1 MKLSDNTK
9 EILKNFSEINPNL
22 KITPGKEI
30 KTISTMKNILA
41 TAGVEEEFPQDIAIY
56 DLSEFLGMLSLFNKP
71 TFTFDEKFMTINEEG
86 TSTKSRYYFADE
98 SILTTPQKDV
108 KMPATEVEFTLPQT
122 DLTNI
127 KKAASMLQLPDI
139 SVKSVNG
146 DIMMSAIDKKND
158 TANTYDV
165 KVGVCDTNKKFEF
178 HFKTEHFK
186 MLPGDYNVYISSK
199 LISNFRHKNK
209 TVQYWIAL
217 ENTSK
222 YEG

>member
-1 MKLSDNTK
+1 MKLSDATK

-22 KITPGKEI
+22 MITPGNQI

-41 TAGVEEEFPQDIAIY
+41 TAGVEENFPQEIAIY

-71 TFTFDEKFMTINEEG
+71 VFDFDEKLMTINEEG
-86 TSTKSRYYFADE
+86 TSTKSKYFFADP

-108 KMPATEVEFTLPQT
+108 KMPNTEVEFTLTET
-122 DLTNI
+122 DLTKV

-139 SVKSVNG
+139 AIKSLG
-146 DIMMSAIDKKND
+146 TDIMMSAIDKKND

-165 KVGVCDTNKKFEF
+165 KVGETDKKFEF

-199 LISNFRHKNK
+199 LISNFRHKTK
-209 TVQYWIAL
+209 TIQYWIAL

>member
-1 MKLSDNTK
+1 MKISDNTK

-22 KITPGKEI
+22 MITPGKTI

-41 TAGVEEEFPQDIAIY
+41 TADVEEDFPQDIAIY
-56 DLSEFLGMLSLFNKP
+56 DLSEFLGMMSLFSKP

-86 TSTKSRYYFADE
+86 TSTKSKYFFADA
-98 SILTTPQKDV
+98 SILTIPQKDV
-108 KMPATEVEFTLPQT
+108 KMPDTEVEFTLT
-122 DLTNI
+122 EADLI
-127 KKAASMLQLPDI
+127 KVKKAAAMLQLPDI
-139 SVKSVNG
+139 SVKSNDG
-146 DIMMSAIDKKND
+146 DIMMSAIDKKNE
-158 TANTYDV
+158 TANTYGV
-165 KVGVCDTNKKFEF
+165 KVGVCDTNKSFDF
-178 HFKTEHFK
+178 HFKTEHLK

-209 TVQYWIAL
+209 TLQYWVAL

>member
-1 MKLSDNTK
+1 M
-9 EILKNFSEINPNL
+9 
-22 KITPGKEI
+22 ITPGKTI

-41 TAGVEEEFPQDIAIY
+41 TAGVEEDFPQDIAIY
-56 DLSEFLGMLSLFNKP
+56 DLSEFLGMMSLFSKP

-86 TSTKSRYYFADE
+86 TSTKSKYFFADA

-108 KMPATEVEFTLPQT
+108 KMPDTEVEFTLT
-122 DLTNI
+122 EADLI
-127 KKAASMLQLPDI
+127 KVKKAAAMLQLPDI
-139 SVKSVNG
+139 SVKSNDG
-146 DIMMSAIDKKND
+146 DIMMSAIDKKNE
-158 TANTYDV
+158 TANTYGV
-165 KVGVCDTNKKFEF
+165 KVGVCDTNKSFDF
-178 HFKTEHFK
+178 HFKTEHLK

-209 TVQYWIAL
+209 TLQYWVAL

>member
-1 MKLSDNTK
+1 MKLSDTTK

-22 KITPGKEI
+22 LITPGKQI

-41 TAGVEEEFPQDIAIY
+41 TAGVEEDFPQDIAIY
-56 DLSEFLGMLSLFNKP
+56 DLSEFLGMLSLFSKP
-71 TFTFDEKFMTINEEG
+71 VFDFDEKLMTINEEG
-86 TSTKSRYYFADE
+86 TSTKSKYFFADP

-108 KMPATEVEFTLPQT
+108 KMPDTEVEFTLTET
-122 DLTNI
+122 DLTKV

-139 SVKSVNG
+139 AIKSLG
-146 DIMMSAIDKKND
+146 TDIMMSAIDKKND

-165 KVGVCDTNKKFEF
+165 KVGETDKKFEF

-186 MLPGDYNVYISSK
+186 ILPGDYNVYISSK
-199 LISNFRHKNK
+199 LISNFRHKTK
-209 TVQYWIAL
+209 TIQYWIAL

>member
-1 MKLSDNTK
+1 MKLSDTTK

-22 KITPGKEI
+22 LITPGKQI

-41 TAGVEEEFPQDIAIY
+41 TAGVEEDFPQDIAIY

-71 TFTFDEKFMTINEEG
+71 VFDFDEKLMTINEEG
-86 TSTKSRYYFADE
+86 TSTKSKYFFADP

-108 KMPATEVEFTLPQT
+108 KMPDTEVEFTLTET
-122 DLTNI
+122 DLTKV

-139 SVKSVNG
+139 AIKSLG
-146 DIMMSAIDKKND
+146 TDIMMSAIDKKND

-165 KVGVCDTNKKFEF
+165 KVGETDKKFEF

-199 LISNFRHKNK
+199 LISNFRHKTK
-209 TVQYWIAL
+209 TIQYWIAL

>member
-98 SILTTPQKDV
+98 SILTTPQEDV
-108 KMPATEVEFTLPQT
+108 KMPATEVEFTLTQT
-122 DLTNI
+122 
-127 KKAASMLQLPDI
+127 
-139 SVKSVNG
+139 
-146 DIMMSAIDKKND
+146 
-158 TANTYDV
+158 TYDV

>member
-1 MKLSDNTK
+1 MKLSDATK

-22 KITPGKEI
+22 MITPGREI

-41 TAGVEEEFPQDIAIY
+41 TAGVEENFPQEIAIY

-71 TFTFDEKFMTINEEG
+71 SFAFDDKSMTINEEG
-86 TSTKSRYYFADE
+86 TSTKSKYYFADP

-108 KMPATEVEFTLPQT
+108 KMPTTEVEFTLTET
-122 DLTNI
+122 DLSKT
-127 KKAASMLQLPDI
+127 KKAAAMLQLPDI
-139 SVKSVNG
+139 SLKSVDG
-146 DIMMSAIDKKND
+146 DIIMSAIDKKND
-158 TANTYDV
+158 TANTYGV
-165 KVGVCDTNKKFEF
+165 KVGTTDKKFDF

-186 MLPGDYNVYISSK
+186 MLPGDYNVHISSK
-199 LISNFRHKNK
+199 LISNFRHKTK
-209 TVQYWIAL
+209 TIQYWIAL

>member
-1 MKLSDNTK
+1 MKLSDATK

-22 KITPGKEI
+22 MITPGNQI

-41 TAGVEEEFPQDIAIY
+41 TAGVEENFPQEIAIY
-56 DLSEFLGMLSLFNKP
+56 DLSEFLGMLSLFSKP
-71 TFTFDEKFMTINEEG
+71 VFDFDEKLMTINEEG
-86 TSTKSRYYFADE
+86 TSTKSKYFFADP

-108 KMPATEVEFTLPQT
+108 KMPDTEVEFTLTET
-122 DLTNI
+122 DLTKV
-127 KKAASMLQLPDI
+127 KKAAAMLQLPDI
-139 SVKSVNG
+139 AIKSLG
-146 DIMMSAIDKKND
+146 TDIMMSAIDKKND

-165 KVGVCDTNKKFEF
+165 KVGETDKKFEF

-186 MLPGDYNVYISSK
+186 MLPGDYNVHISSK
-199 LISNFRHKNK
+199 LISNFKHKTK
-209 TVQYWIAL
+209 SIQYWIAL

>member
-1 MKLSDNTK
+1 MKLSDTTK

-22 KITPGKEI
+22 LITPGKQI

-41 TAGVEEEFPQDIAIY
+41 TAGVEENFPQDIAIY
-56 DLSEFLGMLSLFNKP
+56 DLSEFLGMLSLFSKP
-71 TFTFDEKFMTINEEG
+71 VFDFDEKLMTINEEG
-86 TSTKSRYYFADE
+86 TSTKSKYFFADP

-108 KMPATEVEFTLPQT
+108 KMPDTEVEFTLTET
-122 DLTNI
+122 DLTKV

-139 SVKSVNG
+139 AIKSLG
-146 DIMMSAIDKKND
+146 TDIMMSAIDKKND

-165 KVGVCDTNKKFEF
+165 KVGETDKKFEF

-186 MLPGDYNVYISSK
+186 MLPGDYNVHISSK
-199 LISNFRHKNK
+199 LISNFKHKTK
-209 TVQYWIAL
+209 SIQYWIAL

>member
-71 TFTFDEKFMTINEEG
+71 VFSFDDKHMTINEEG
-86 TSTKSRYYFADE
+86 TSTKSKYYFADE

-108 KMPATEVEFTLPQT
+108 KMPTTEIEFTLTQT
-122 DLTNI
+122 DLTNT

-139 SVKSVNG
+139 AVKSVG
-146 DIMMSAIDKKND
+146 SDIIMSAVDKKND

-165 KVGVCDTNKKFEF
+165 KVGTTDKKFQF

-186 MLPGDYNVYISSK
+186 MLPGDYDVHISSK
-199 LISNFRHKNK
+199 LISNFKHKSK

>member
-1 MKLSDNTK
+1 MKLSDTTK

-22 KITPGKEI
+22 MITPGNQI

-41 TAGVEEEFPQDIAIY
+41 TAGVEENFPQDIAIY
-56 DLSEFLGMLSLFNKP
+56 DLSEFLGMLSLFSKP
-71 TFTFDEKFMTINEEG
+71 VFDFDEKLMTINEEG
-86 TSTKSRYYFADE
+86 TSTKSKYFFADP

-108 KMPATEVEFTLPQT
+108 KMPDTEVEFTLTET
-122 DLTNI
+122 DLTKV
-127 KKAASMLQLPDI
+127 KKAAAMLQLPDI
-139 SVKSVNG
+139 AIKSLG
-146 DIMMSAIDKKND
+146 TDIMMSAIDKKND

-165 KVGVCDTNKKFEF
+165 KVGETDKKFEF

-186 MLPGDYNVYISSK
+186 MLPGDYNVHISSK
-199 LISNFRHKNK
+199 LISNFKHKTK
-209 TVQYWIAL
+209 SIQYWIAL